1 MTSIFHFRCKWCPDL
16 KECHSFYEEH
26 GCKNESRV
34 IYPGMCPT
42 KITRNVVNDEHDYYV
57 MLTDMDDQTKFSA
70 NWIDYSAPVDTSDIY
85 VKVQ

>member
-1 MTSIFHFRCKWCPDL
+1 
-16 KECHSFYEEH
+16 
-26 GCKNESRV
+26 
-34 IYPGMCPT
+34 MCPT

-85 VKVQ
+85 VKVQWTQSGGKVTKSSNHD